1 MAVPLA
7 AAAVSGMDTKK
18 TIVVG
23 VVVLAVV
30 ALAYF
35 GIIRPITNKVGLTR
49 DKDDRK
55 GDKAE
60 DKLSR
65 KQVLS
70 PQLYRD
76 NKSLVSISSAKANR
90 LATEM
95 HDGRGYWYDDEDMGV
110 GAITSAGSKIN
121 ISYVAHQF
129 NILYGKSMESFMS
142 YLEPE
147 DWTAVDNYISKI
159 KKS

>member
-76 NKSLVSISSAKANR
+76 NKSLVSISSAK
-90 LATEM
+90 TC
-95 HDGRGYWYDDEDMGV
+95 Y
-110 GAITSAGSKIN
+110 
-121 ISYVAHQF
+121 
-129 NILYGKSMESFMS
+129 
-142 YLEPE
+142 
-147 DWTAVDNYISKI
+147 
-159 KKS
+159 

>member
-1 MAVPLA
+1 MAGNNENIKYALI
-7 AAAVSGMDTKK
+7 G
-18 TIVVG
+18 VG
-23 VVVLAVV
+23 GILVL

-35 GIIRPITNKVGLTR
+35 GIIKPITNKLGLTK
-49 DKDDRK
+49 DKDDRQ
-55 GDKAE
+55 GGRAE

-76 NKSLVSISSAKANR
+76 NKSLVSISSAKANT
-90 LATEM
+90 LATNM
-95 HDGRGYWYDDEDMGV
+95 HDGKGTFWDDEDMGV
-110 GAITSAGSKIN
+110 GAITSAGSKVN
-121 ISYVAHQF
+121 ISYVANQF
-129 NILYGKSMESFMS
+129 NVLFGKSMESYMD

-147 DWTAVDNYISKI
+147 DWTSVDDYISKI